1 MKELNHCP
9 STLADGFSTY
19 SPTACKKLFDGQKVS
34 HLLDFEIDE
43 ISKTSETMIAMRRIS
58 VSGVQE
64 KFPAA
69 STLGQYSSNKEADSS
84 QRASYHADSFTGI
97 WHHYCRKWPLLY
109 PSWRHDI
116 YH

>member
-43 ISKTSETMIAMRRIS
+43 ISKTSETMIAIDVSLFLELRRNFL
-58 VSGVQE
+58 Q
-64 KFPAA
+64 
-69 STLGQYSSNKEADSS
+69 
-84 QRASYHADSFTGI
+84 
-97 WHHYCRKWPLLY
+97 
-109 PSWRHDI
+109 
-116 YH
+116 

>member
-43 ISKTSETMIAMRRIS
+43 ISKTSETMVAMRRIS
-58 VSGVQE
+58 VSW
-64 KFPAA
+64 
-69 STLGQYSSNKEADSS
+69 SSGEISCSDREWNHQNLAD
-84 QRASYHADSFTGI
+84 G
-97 WHHYCRKWPLLY
+97 
-109 PSWRHDI
+109 
-116 YH
+116 